1 MKSSPNRLPARPW
14 LVTATL
20 FFGMIA
26 LTACDLV
33 TERSP
38 EARTQ
43 GIVFVPPTLAVTP
56 TPPIPTPEPILQA
69 AEAVRP
75 TGTPACISDLTYLND
90 LTIPDGVQVLPGEI
104 LDKRWAVR
112 NSGECNWDER
122 YTLQLTD
129 GPAMGA
135 PATQALF
142 PARSG
147 TEPTLRILFT
157 APDTPGIQRSAWQ
170 AHDPAG
176 QPFGDPIFIEIIVL
190 EQSNAVGD

>member
-1 MKSSPNRLPARPW
+1 MKSSPNRLPACPW

-33 TERSP
+33 TEHSP
-38 EARTQ
+38 EARNQ

-56 TPPIPTPEPILQA
+56 TPGAPMPEPTRQT

-75 TGTPACISDLTYLND
+75 AATPACLSNLTFLID
-90 LTIPDGVQVLPGEI
+90 LTIPDGAQVLQGAI

-122 YTLQLTD
+122 YSLRLTE
-129 GPAMGA
+129 GQAMSA
-135 PATQALF
+135 SATMALY

-147 TEPTLRILFT
+147 TEVTIRIEFI
-157 APDTPGIQRSAWQ
+157 APEIPGIQRSAWQ

-176 QPFGDPIFIEIIVL
+176 QPFGDPIFIEIIVV
-190 EQSNAVGD
+190 EQSNTEGD